1 MKHLPLLLGTSL
13 QAVAVVFSALKKC
26 WDPEIASLAIHNSR
40 DLEKHAGI
48 GIEGQSIE
56 AL

>member
-1 MKHLPLLLGTSL
+1 MKHLPLLLGTSF
-13 QAVAVVFSALKKC
+13 QAVAVVFSAFKKC

-48 GIEGQSIE
+48 GTEGQSID

>member
-1 MKHLPLLLGTSL
+1 MKRFSLLLGTSI
-13 QAVAVVFSALKKC
+13 QAVAAVFSALKKC

-40 DLEKHAGI
+40 DPEKHAGI
-48 GIEGQSIE
+48 GTEGQSMD